1 VVDRGRWRGAVDV
14 LTHVGG
20 ASLHAHADRLRPTPA
35 TGARSHWIV
44 VGVWQGDGMA
54 GYSPTPLAGKLGI
67 RAGHRV
73 LLDGAPADLHLGDLP
88 ARVVV
93 HRRMVTSA
101 RPYQVVVSFCGDRA
115 RLENRW
121 PRLHTAT
128 TTDGA
133 LWIAW
138 PKRASGLATDLG
150 ESDVR
155 SYALTHGRVDVKVC
169 AIDAVWSGLKNVIRV
184 ADRS

>member
-1 VVDRGRWRGAVDV
+1 MLANGSGPGPLACE
-14 LTHVGG
+14 
-20 ASLHAHADRLRPTPA
+20 
-35 TGARSHWIV
+35 IV
-44 VGVWQGDGMA
+44 TQVWHGVGMA

-67 RAGHRV
+67 KAGHHV
-73 LLDGAPADLHLGDLP
+73 LLDGAPTDFRLDDLP
-88 ARVVV
+88 AGVVLQ
-93 HRRMVTSA
+93 RRFVASSA
-101 RPYQVVVSFCGDRA
+101 PYGVIVCFCGDRA
-115 RLENRW
+115 RLESRW
-121 PRLHTAT
+121 PRLHSAT

-155 SYALTHGRVDVKVC
+155 DYVLTHGRVDVKVC

>member
-1 VVDRGRWRGAVDV
+1 VF
-14 LTHVGG
+14 THIGG
-20 ASLHAHADRLRPTPA
+20 ASLHARRGRRVAVASPSP
-35 TGARSHWIV
+35 SPSPSEIV
-44 VGVWQGDGMA
+44 VRVWQGVGMA

-67 RAGHRV
+67 KAGHHV
-73 LLDGAPADLHLGDLP
+73 LLDGAPTDFRLDDLP
-88 ARVVV
+88 AGVVLQ
-93 HRRMVTSA
+93 RRFVASSA
-101 RPYQVVVSFCGDRA
+101 PYGVIVCFCGDRA
-115 RLENRW
+115 RLESRW
-121 PRLHTAT
+121 PRLHSAT

-155 SYALTHGRVDVKVC
+155 DYVLTHGRVDVKVC